1 VEDGMDYTI
10 SVLVENH
17 PGVLAR
23 ISGLLSGRG
32 FNIRSIAAGET
43 EDPSITRI
51 IMVVAGNERII
62 DQVKK
67 QLDRLVDVIRITDLT
82 EIPAVDRELA
92 LVKVS
97 SSVSQRT
104 EVFQIVDVFRGK
116 IVDIAHKSLTVE
128 VTGVTEKIEALI
140 EMLRPFGISEIVR
153 TGKISIARGGGLT
166 EKGDESRA
174 YED

>member
-1 VEDGMDYTI
+1 MDYTL

-43 EDPSITRI
+43 EDSTITRI
-51 IMVVAGNERII
+51 IMVVAGDDRVI

-82 EIPAVDRELA
+82 GIPAVDRELA

-97 SSVSQRT
+97 STVSRRT
-104 EVFQIVDVFRGK
+104 EVFQIVDVFRAR

-128 VTGVTEKIEALI
+128 VTGETEKVEALI
-140 EMLRPFGISEIVR
+140 EMLKPFGINEIVR
-153 TGKISIARGGGLT
+153 TGKISIARGEALNQKEG
-166 EKGDESRA
+166 
-174 YED
+174 EDRTHDD